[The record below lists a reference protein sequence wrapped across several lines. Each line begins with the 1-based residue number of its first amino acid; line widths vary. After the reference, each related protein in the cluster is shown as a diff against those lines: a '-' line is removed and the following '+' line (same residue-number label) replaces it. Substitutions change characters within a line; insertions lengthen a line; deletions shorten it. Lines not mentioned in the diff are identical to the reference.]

1 MDFIARCT
9 KVFAIPLMLFVN
21 FLSVDSANAQG
32 DPIYRLPAG
41 TKITLTI
48 DAELS
53 SKVASVND
61 TFTSTVA
68 KAISVENVVVLPFG
82 AVIEGR
88 VVKVS
93 SAGYGGKNG
102 LMQVHFESIRF
113 ADNRSRMIDGSLV
126 RELMPDSAA
135 AANIFSI
142 FGGTAAGA
150 LIGAASKTQSGALI
164 GAGIGAGAGTAAA
177 LIKKGKDVRIRTEQ
191 EFEIELKSEVTLP
204 AERLLKTV

>member
-9 KVFAIPLMLFVN
+9 KVFAIPFLLFAN
-21 FLSVDSANAQG
+21 FLSVPAVNAQG
-32 DPIYRLPAG
+32 DSIYRLPAG
-41 TKITLTI
+41 TRITVTM
-48 DAELS
+48 DAEVN

-61 TFTSTVA
+61 TFTSTVS
-68 KAISVENVVVLPFG
+68 KPLKVENVVVLPFG

-88 VVKVS
+88 VTQVS

-102 LMQVHFESIRF
+102 RMQLRFETIRF
-113 ADNRSRMIDGSLV
+113 TDNLKRTINGSLV
-126 RELMPDSAA
+126 EQLKPESATA
-135 AANIFSI
+135 VNVFSI

-164 GAGIGAGAGTAAA
+164 GAGIGAGAGTAVAFFR
-177 LIKKGKDVRIRTEQ
+177 KGKDVHIRTEQ

-204 AERLLKTV
+204 ATDY